1 MTLSEVIYACVVIRR
16 QFYHPITI
24 PGVADHHVLFHV
36 VVSVPETFGNI
47 PKQFNPFGSLHF
59 HSQIQDFPDLQAA
72 PRSRPDFFPTS
83 KLPFLPTLSQGPANS
98 KVGLY
103 FLCTCSFIDNVILTD
118 CNRHLLPPKPSRS
131 YIPSSPT
138 VQVTPDFIPLTYV
151 ILIMSCLDQFE
162 NKSRKGNSTRAF

>member
-72 PRSRPDFFPTS
+72 PQSRYDFF
-83 KLPFLPTLSQGPANS
+83 LPFLPTLSQGPANS
-98 KVGLY
+98 KVGPY
-103 FLCTCSFIDNVILTD
+103 YLCTCSLFINDVILAV
-118 CNRHLLPPKPSRS
+118 CNRLLHPTFPSR
-131 YIPSSPT
+131 PT
-138 VQVTPDFIPLTYV
+138 SEQPNCSGEFYPP
-151 ILIMSCLDQFE
+151 
-162 NKSRKGNSTRAF
+162 

>member
-1 MTLSEVIYACVVIRR
+1 MTLSEVDYTCVVTRR
-16 QFYHPITI
+16 RFNQPIPL
-24 PGVADHHVLFHV
+24 PGVGDHHHVLFHV

-72 PRSRPDFFPTS
+72 PRSRHDFFPTS

-118 CNRHLLPPKPSRS
+118 CNRHLLPPNLVAHTSEQPNCS
-131 YIPSSPT
+131 
-138 VQVTPDFIPLTYV
+138 
-151 ILIMSCLDQFE
+151 
-162 NKSRKGNSTRAF
+162 GNPWFYPPNLCNY

>member
-72 PRSRPDFFPTS
+72 PRSRHDFFPTS

-138 VQVTPDFIPLTYV
+138 VQVIPDFIPLTYV
-151 ILIMSCLDQFE
+151 IINYVMFRPIRE
-162 NKSRKGNSTRAF
+162 

>member
-1 MTLSEVIYACVVIRR
+1 MTLSEVDYACVVTRR
-16 QFYHPITI
+16 RFNQLIPL
-24 PGVADHHVLFHV
+24 PGVGDHHHVLFHV

-72 PRSRPDFFPTS
+72 PRSRHDFFPTS

-118 CNRHLLPPKPSRS
+118 CNRHLLPPNLVAHTSEQPNCS
-131 YIPSSPT
+131 
-138 VQVTPDFIPLTYV
+138 
-151 ILIMSCLDQFE
+151 
-162 NKSRKGNSTRAF
+162 GNP

>member
-72 PRSRPDFFPTS
+72 PQSRYDFF
-83 KLPFLPTLSQGPANS
+83 LPFLPTLSQGPANS
-98 KVGLY
+98 KVGPY
-103 FLCTCSFIDNVILTD
+103 YLCTCSLFINNVILTV
-118 CNRHLLPPKPSRS
+118 CNRLLHPIPPNLVAQH
-131 YIPSSPT
+131 PSSPT
-138 VQVTPDFIPLTYV
+138 VQVNFTPLN
-151 ILIMSCLDQFE
+151 L
-162 NKSRKGNSTRAF
+162 